1 MSISKSN
8 TQALYQFVMMNQDY
22 ITKRLLKPLKEKRE
36 ELLKEESGLFSS
48 EIERQFQDRV
58 KWVLISD
65 ICSRTNIPV
74 DEVAAF
80 VENINMEE
88 LLK

>member
-1 MSISKSN
+1 MSTSVSHA
-8 TQALYQFVMMNQDY
+8 QSLYQFFIMNHDY
-22 ITKRLLKPLKEKRE
+22 ITKRLLKPLKDKKDKLIQEEPSAFRE
-36 ELLKEESGLFSS
+36 D
-48 EIERQFQDRV
+48 IERQFIDRA
-58 KWVLISD
+58 KWVLVSE

-74 DEVAAF
+74 DEVMAF